1 MPVNLSI
8 KNAPD
13 DLVVLLK
20 ARAERNHRS
29 MQGEVLAILDEAVR
43 SPRRLTP
50 DEFLVE
56 IRKLGFKTPSESAE
70 IIRKMRDERYGG

>member
-1 MPVNLSI
+1 MSVNLSI

-13 DLVVLLK
+13 DLVMLLK
-20 ARAERNHRS
+20 ARAARNHRS

-50 DEFLVE
+50 DEFLAE

>member
-1 MPVNLSI
+1 MSVNLSI
-8 KNAPD
+8 KNAPN
-13 DLVVLLK
+13 DLVALLK
-20 ARAERNHRS
+20 AQAKRNHRS

-50 DEFLVE
+50 DELLAE

>member
-13 DLVVLLK
+13 DLVVRLK

-29 MQGEVLAILDEAVR
+29 MQGEVLAILEEAVR

-50 DEFLVE
+50 DEFLAE